1 MNNMDK
7 EVRLVQMNDVWLD
20 IDQVL
25 KLLKKC
31 IDVAYDKRV
40 INTKE
45 YLIMYDFK
53 EDMISRFGDEE
64 EDDENCD

>member
-1 MNNMDK
+1 MNK
-7 EVRLVQMNDVWLD
+7 EVRLVQMNGVWLD
-20 IDQVL
+20 MDQVL

-53 EDMISRFGDEE
+53 QDMISRFGDKE
-64 EDDENCD
+64 EDDEDCD

>member
-1 MNNMDK
+1 MNK
-7 EVRLVQMNDVWLD
+7 EVRLVLMNGVWLD
-20 IDQVL
+20 IDQVM

-31 IDVAYDKRV
+31 IDAAYDTKV

-64 EDDENCD
+64 EDDEDCD

>member
-1 MNNMDK
+1 MNK
-7 EVRLVQMNDVWLD
+7 EVRLVQMNGVWID

-25 KLLKKC
+25 KLLTKC
-31 IDVAYDKRV
+31 MAAAYDTKA

-53 EDMISRFGDEE
+53 EDMISRFRDKE
-64 EDDENCD
+64 EDDEDCD

>member
-1 MNNMDK
+1 MNK
-7 EVRLVQMNDVWLD
+7 EVRLVQMNGVWLD

-31 IDVAYDKRV
+31 IDVAYDTRV

-53 EDMISRFGDEE
+53 EDMVNRFGEEEE
-64 EDDENCD
+64 EDNEDCD